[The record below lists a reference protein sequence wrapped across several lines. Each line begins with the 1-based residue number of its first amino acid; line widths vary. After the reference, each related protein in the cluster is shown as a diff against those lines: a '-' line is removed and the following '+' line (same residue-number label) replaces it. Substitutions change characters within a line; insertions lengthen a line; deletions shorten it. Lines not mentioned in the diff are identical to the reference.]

1 MNYRLS
7 WQNLGESDNR
17 AGFRIDVAVRMLI
30 VQVNVSNMNHA
41 DSQHPDILQRASSMQ
56 YIKNKDMCLKTYIKS
71 L

>member
-1 MNYRLS
+1 MNYRSS

-17 AGFRIDVAVRMLI
+17 VGFRIDVAVRMLI
-30 VQVNVSNMNHA
+30 VQVNVSNLNHA

-56 YIKNKDMCLKTYIKS
+56 YIKNKDMCLKTYFKN